1 MLARAAHPH
10 DRRAILV
17 TITAEGRNIVAA
29 ATKALAKLDY
39 GLPGLSAAK
48 AQQLVKFITPLRR
61 DAGDQD
67 RVHGRAGDGVA

>member
-1 MLARAAHPH
+1 LAREAHPH

-17 TITAEGRNIVAA
+17 TITADGRKLVAA

-48 AQQLVKFITPLRR
+48 AKQLVEFIAPLRR
-61 DAGDQD
+61 GAGDQD
-67 RVHGRAGDGVA
+67 RVHGRASDGVA